1 MRFQQNKFDS
11 EIGRLKQRLQES
23 LQRNVELESEMK
35 RFQTKDVQLSVSI
48 NYSLILENSKK
59 NYHNVFCEYNKN

>member
-1 MRFQQNKFDS
+1 MRTQQNKFDN

-35 RFQTKDVQLSVSI
+35 KFQTKDVQLSVSI

-59 NYHNVFCEYNKN
+59 NYYNVFCVYNKN

>member
-1 MRFQQNKFDS
+1 MRTQQNKFDS

-48 NYSLILENSKK
+48 NYSFILENSKK
-59 NYHNVFCEYNKN
+59 NYYNVFCVYNKN